1 MFGCQPELGRI
12 VRSKEIVRGPDLI
25 EVASAI
31 LVAVT

>member
-1 MFGCQPELGRI
+1 MFGYQPELGQI

-31 LVAVT
+31 LIALT